1 MQSGHIAQLTS
12 HSSQSDVDTTQNVV
26 PEPTCNTLSG
36 WYTGHLGVLAAS
48 LSSAQLS
55 ATTRSSNSYQRPT
68 PSHTTLAVGS
78 VTTGTLTDDREM
90 QQFVTC
96 EALPTQ
102 TSVQDLVQYTTTLWP
117 YLDYPIQ
124 ELAPLPLP

>member
-1 MQSGHIAQLTS
+1 MLL
-12 HSSQSDVDTTQNVV
+12 VV
-26 PEPTCNTLSG
+26 
-36 WYTGHLGVLAAS
+36 
-48 LSSAQLS
+48 
-55 ATTRSSNSYQRPT
+55 TRTQRPT

-78 VTTGTLTDDREM
+78 VTTGTGMLTDDREM

-102 TSVQDLVQYTTTLWP
+102 TSVQDLVKDTTTLWP